1 MTRSV
6 VATRGSLGPVSEGE
20 VYVGASGFSY
30 ASWRPDFYP
39 AGAKPAEFLRLYAE
53 RLPSVELNTTGYRLP
68 SAEQFDRWAEQT
80 PPGFRFAVKAPPWA
94 LRALG
99 DFEARVRRLG
109 DRLGPIRLVLPSA
122 RDDGLLTLIRGSID
136 PELRWALDFRDASW
150 QGVDTSPAVAVNAGE
165 ADAPFRYLRF
175 RDPPYDE
182 GALEAAAARVR
193 PLLSDGVDVYA
204 YFRHEEEPSAPRY
217 AERLLQLVATT

>member
-1 MTRSV
+1 VPTRTS
-6 VATRGSLGPVSEGE
+6 ADL
-20 VYVGASGFSY
+20 YAGASGFSY
-30 ASWRPDFYP
+30 PSWRGGFYP
-39 AGAKPAEFLRLYAE
+39 AHARPADFLGFYAE

-109 DRLGPIRLVLPSA
+109 DQLGPIRLVLPGA
-122 RDDGLLTLIRGSID
+122 RDEGLLTLIRGSVD
-136 PELRWALDFRDASW
+136 PELRWALDFRDESW
-150 QGVDTSPAVAVNAGE
+150 QGVDASPAVAVDDME
-165 ADAPFRYLRF
+165 AEAPFRYLRF
-175 RDPPYDE
+175 RDPPYGE
-182 GALEAAAARVR
+182 AELEAAAAQMR
-193 PLLSDGVDVYA
+193 PLLEAGVDVYA

-217 AERLLQLVATT
+217 AERLLQLATTA